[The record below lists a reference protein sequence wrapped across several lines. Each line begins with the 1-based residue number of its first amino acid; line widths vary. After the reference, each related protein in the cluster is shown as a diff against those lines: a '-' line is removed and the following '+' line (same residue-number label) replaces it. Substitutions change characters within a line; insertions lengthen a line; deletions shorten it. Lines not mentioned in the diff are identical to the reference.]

1 MGTETGIVLAV
12 IAGTLVMV
20 LLVMAIVVFLVLY
33 KRRTIEREA
42 QHQLVVKEKELQ
54 ALNAAIET
62 QESER
67 EKFSRDLHDE
77 IGPLMS
83 ALKLNMTRH
92 QAVIKKGEVIG
103 QEDLQEQRDL
113 VDHIV
118 QSVHGVA
125 HGLSPRFVREFGLF
139 SALEE
144 YMKELSDLEVTFNCT
159 TDMGRRF
166 GKDIELNV
174 YRIILELIQNIRKH
188 DKPSELQLSIE
199 QVQSGMRFCLTHNG
213 VGLSHEEYEQLLKT
227 AKGIG
232 LESVRA
238 RAVNINAILDYQK
251 GTPSSITLIIPNANG
266 K

>member
-1 MGTETGIVLAV
+1 MGTETGIILAV

-20 LLVMAIVVFLVLY
+20 LLVMAIVVFVVLY
-33 KRRTIEREA
+33 KRRTIKREA
-42 QHQLVVKEKELQ
+42 EHQMVVKEKELQ

-92 QAVIKKGEVIG
+92 QAVIKKGGVIG
-103 QEDLQEQRDL
+103 KEDIQQQRDL

-118 QSVHGVA
+118 QSVRGVA
-125 HGLSPRFVREFGLF
+125 HGLSPRFVKEFGLLP
-139 SALEE
+139 ALEE
-144 YMKELSDLEVTFNCT
+144 YMKELTDLEVSFHCT
-159 TDMGRRF
+159 TDMDRRF

-174 YRIILELIQNIRKH
+174 YRIVLELIQNIRKH
-188 DKPSELQLSIE
+188 AKPSELELSIE
-199 QVQSGMRFCLTHNG
+199 EDRQNIRFCLTHNG
-213 VGLSHEEYEQLLKT
+213 AGLSNAEYAEFLKT

-238 RAVNINAILDYQK
+238 RAASINAILDYQK
-251 GTPSSITLIIPNANG
+251 GEPSTITLTLESTNDE
-266 K
+266 